1 MEDKKP
7 KILDNVWIRA
17 IIIAKIL
24 DNVWI
29 RIIIAGM
36 GAFLLALCIFLK
48 ELLVSLFLAFI
59 IAYVF
64 DPVVDFIESRKKILP
79 YLNVNRSF
87 AIIILLVVITSTSYG
102 LLIYAIPKTI
112 SGVQQ
117 LRITLKQYHI
127 DIKQYMEDN
136 DDNAILH
143 YLNNHSGIAYFA
155 QNPKDNKELT
165 DDWGLI
171 NEHAELKTDTNKT
184 AVNNKNINESEECN
198 HDIPAI
204 KRLKEYSPQAFKF
217 VSNMFQRIFH
227 STFGLLGNLI
237 DFFIFTVVTI
247 YLLKDFGKITSSVR
261 ELIPLSRRDKSIE
274 LLSKIDVNL
283 KSFLRGQITISLI
296 LFTIYSVCLTIAGIP
311 LSFVLG
317 MVAGF
322 GNMIPYVGTI
332 WGLVFALIITFLQF
346 HDVQHMII
354 VLAVFGIVQTLDS
367 AIITP
372 RIIGHQIGISPVAII
387 ISILVFGE
395 LLGTLGLLLA
405 VPFIAAVKVLIDEG
419 IMKYKESAIY
429 KELPK

>member
-7 KILDNVWIRA
+7 RILDNVWIRA
-17 IIIAKIL
+17 IIIAGL
-24 DNVWI
+24 
-29 RIIIAGM
+29 
-36 GAFLLALCIFLK
+36 GAFILALCIFLK
-48 ELLVSLFLAFI
+48 EILVSLFLAFI

-79 YLNVNRSF
+79 FLKVSRTF
-87 AIIILLVVITSTSYG
+87 AIIILIIVITSTSYG
-102 LLIYAIPKTI
+102 LLAYAIPKTI
-112 SGVQQ
+112 NSAQQ

-136 DDNAILH
+136 EDNAILH
-143 YLNNHSGIAYFA
+143 YLNKYSGIDFLT
-155 QNPKDNKELT
+155 QNPENNKGFT
-165 DDWGLI
+165 DDWGII
-171 NEHAELKTDTNKT
+171 NESSELNTDPNKT
-184 AVNNKNINESEECN
+184 AAINKNINESEECN

-204 KRLKEYSPQAFKF
+204 RRLKESSPQAFKF
-217 VSNMFQRIFH
+217 ISNIFQKIFH

-237 DFFIFTVVTI
+237 DFFIFSVVII
-247 YLLKDFGKITSSVR
+247 YLLKDFSKITSSAR
-261 ELIPLSRRDKSIE
+261 ELIPLSRRDKSIK
-274 LLSKIDVNL
+274 LLSEIDVNL

-296 LFTIYSVCLTIAGIP
+296 LFSIYSVCLTIAGIP

-346 HDVQHMII
+346 HDIQHMII

-372 RIIGHQIGISPVAII
+372 RIIGHKIGISPVVII
-387 ISILVFGE
+387 ISILIFGE

-405 VPFIAAVKVLIDEG
+405 VPFIAAVKVFIDEG
-419 IMKYKESAIY
+419 IMKYKESSMY
-429 KELPK
+429 KKLP

>member
-7 KILDNVWIRA
+7 RILDNVWIRA
-17 IIIAKIL
+17 IIIAVL
-24 DNVWI
+24 
-29 RIIIAGM
+29 
-36 GAFLLALCIFLK
+36 GAFLLALCVFMK

-79 YLNVNRSF
+79 YLKVSRSF

-102 LLIYAIPKTI
+102 LLTYAIPKTI
-112 SGVQQ
+112 NGVQE

-136 DDNAILH
+136 EDNAILH
-143 YLNNHSGIAYFA
+143 FFYNNSIIDKFT
-155 QNPKDNKELT
+155 QRPTNKEST
-165 DDWGLI
+165 DNWGLI
-171 NEHAELKTDTNKT
+171 NESSEPNTAQNKT
-184 AVNNKNINESEECN
+184 SAINKNIDESEEYTHN
-198 HDIPAI
+198 IPTLG
-204 KRLKEYSPQAFKF
+204 RLKEYSPQAFKF
-217 VSNMFQRIFH
+217 ISNIFQKIFH

-261 ELIPLSRRDKSIE
+261 ELIPFSRRDKSIE

-372 RIIGHQIGISPVAII
+372 RIIGHKIGISPVAII